1 MTKIAIINHDEHRLY
16 IEDVSDEDLAKY
28 NGQEENYIKDNYNLE
43 NYSWD
48 YITDAIY
55 MAEGEEE
62 FTDIDFKKIA

>member
-28 NGQEENYIKDNYNLE
+28 NGEEEAYIKDMYNLE

-48 YITDAIY
+48 YITGAIY